1 MPLFSSTYLKKA
13 KKVATPTRKSANL
26 ISESFL
32 SVRKFMDQTLLD
44 TMRVIALPTK
54 TNFRG
59 INIREVALFQ
69 GEFGWGEFSPFLE
82 YDHAESAPWLACAI
96 EAATKP
102 RPQLYRN
109 SVKVNGTIP
118 ATNDKNVI
126 KALVETYQGV
136 TTFKVKVGDNL
147 SEDIARLAQIRSLG
161 RKIKI
166 RIDVNGLWS
175 VKDALTNLYT
185 FYEEVGPFEYVEQ
198 PCATLEEL
206 RELKASIRI
215 PIKIAVDEVLR
226 KAKDPFAVDLTG
238 AADLVM
244 LKVQPLGGIA
254 RAHKLAEHHKL
265 PVVVSSALESAV
277 GINYGLQLAASFPEM
292 NFDCGLG
299 TGSLLAA
306 NVADLPIV
314 DGQIEITDVEPE
326 FNGYE
331 VAPDRFEWWK
341 NRVMKTAELL

>member
-1 MPLFSSTYLKKA
+1 MDLSL
-13 KKVATPTRKSANL
+13 L
-26 ISESFL
+26 ES
-32 SVRKFMDQTLLD
+32 
-44 TMRVIALPTK
+44 MRVIALPTK

-59 INIREVALFQ
+59 ITVREVALFQ
-69 GEFGWGEFSPFLE
+69 GEYGWGEFSPFLE
-82 YDHAESAPWLACAI
+82 YDYQECAPWLMCAI

-102 RPQLYRN
+102 RPQLYRS
-109 SVKVNGTIP
+109 SVRVNGTIP
-118 ATNDKNVI
+118 ATNDKSVI
-126 KALVETYQGV
+126 KSLIETYQGV
-136 TTFKVKVGDNL
+136 KTFKVKVGDNL
-147 SEDIARLAQIRSLG
+147 GEDIVRLAQIRSLG
-161 RKIKI
+161 RDIKI

-175 VKDALTNLYT
+175 VKDALTNLYA

-206 RELKASIRI
+206 RELKASIHI
-215 PIKIAVDEVLR
+215 PFKIAVDEVLR
-226 KAKDPFAVDLTG
+226 KAKDPFAIDLSG
-238 AADLVM
+238 AADFVM

-254 RAHKLAEHHKL
+254 RAHQLAEHHKL

-299 TGSLLAA
+299 TGSLLGAD
-306 NVADLPIV
+306 VASLPIV
-314 DGQIEITDVEPE
+314 NGEIEITDVEPD

-331 VAPDRFEWWK
+331 VAPERYEWWK